1 MTEATWYS
9 VGVDLSQIPWH
20 IATVDASGVESVADG
35 NAHRPTSSERSSES
49 GEIEGIVAAVRQV
62 AAERGAM
69 PASIALYAAPGRDTD
84 TLTGEVA
91 RRLGMEASAVQLL
104 PAAHTGT
111 MQPTGVLATGAL
123 ALGAA
128 RSAAAIGRVSTTGPA
143 AVAGPTGVSLSP
155 GGVGPAGV
163 SLGSGA
169 AGPAGVSLS
178 AGGAVASA
186 GVPLGASSVS
196 GPIGV
201 PLGAGLGVGPTGQ
214 PLTGTG
220 AGGGGGGGL
229 AGKLLRLPVVVGAA
243 VALIVVTAVV
253 VVASRD
259 DAPSVALVPRNG
271 PLATGPGVVGET
283 VPGSVAVSTT
293 LGATTLTPTS
303 LAAVTAAS
311 SAAGCVVGSWV
322 ADNQAYLDAMTAASA
337 NIDIRWET
345 ATGVL
350 RLDIASNGVVVTT
363 YEDWRLTSTL
373 GGAGT
378 GLTSVVGVDTNTVNF
393 GDDGTYSVS
402 ATEIGSQM
410 QVSSGGFVIRDGL
423 SQDSLFRGASTYACT
438 GDRLEILY
446 HSASDFGETDLVLVF
461 VRSG

>member
-35 NAHRPTSSERSSES
+35 DAHGPTSSERSSES

-91 RRLGMEASAVQLL
+91 RRLGIEASAVQLL

-143 AVAGPTGVSLSP
+143 AFAGPTGVSLSP

-186 GVPLGASSVS
+186 GVPLGA
-196 GPIGV
+196 
-201 PLGAGLGVGPTGQ
+201 GLGVGPTGQ
-214 PLTGTG
+214 PLIGTG
-220 AGGGGGGGL
+220 AGGSGGGGGL

-259 DAPSVALVPRNG
+259 DAPSVALVPTNG
-271 PLATGPGVVGET
+271 PLVTGPGVVGET

-303 LAAVTAAS
+303 LAAATAAS
-311 SAAGCVVGSWV
+311 SSAGCVVGSWV

-350 RLDIASNGVVVTT
+350 RLDIASNGAVVTT

-446 HSASDFGETDLVLVF
+446 HSASGFGETDLVLVF